1 MKKIIFLTLTMILL
15 AVPALAAQKIGTVNL
30 QKVMTASE
38 PAQKA
43 LGQLQSKSKSIQ
55 EKLESKKQE
64 VQSLREDMEKQKM
77 VMSQE
82 AKMDKETELKRKI
95 RDLQDEARAFQRQ
108 IKQEQ
113 NNLTEPILKILQ
125 EVIEEYG
132 QKHDYSMIMDTQN
145 SGLLFAKESMDITDK
160 IIVELNKAWRAAQ
173 KDNK

>member
-1 MKKIIFLTLTMILL
+1 MKKIIFSTLIVTLL

-38 PAQKA
+38 PAQEA
-43 LGQLQSKSKSIQ
+43 MAELQSKSTSIQ
-55 EKLESKKQE
+55 EKLEAKKQE

-82 AKMDKETELKRKI
+82 AKIDKEMELKRKI

-108 IKQEQ
+108 IKREQ
-113 NNLTEPILKILQ
+113 NNLTEPILEILQ
-125 EVIEEYG
+125 EVIEDYG
-132 QKHDYSMIMDTQN
+132 QKHDYSLIIDTQN

-160 IIVELNKAWRAAQ
+160 IIVDLNKAWRAAQ